1 MAKARKASKSK
12 ARKPAKKAKSK
23 KPSKTKASKS
33 KARKAPA
40 RAKARK
46 APAKVKAAKK
56 TSPKP
61 TYEPMKA
68 MRLTFSYDGDN
79 VKLVSQKRT
88 EMKVPPSDPV
98 TAYGKQKGFWAEL
111 KNERDKT
118 LYRHVMHNPTRNDA
132 EVFPETPGQSISREP
147 APKRKG
153 LFVVVVPDTA
163 KGEEV
168 TLFRS
173 SPEEQEPAS
182 GLRALASKP
191 ATEIMRFKL
200 KK

>member
-1 MAKARKASKSK
+1 MAKARKTSKKSRS
-12 ARKPAKKAKSK
+12 RKPAKKAKAK
-23 KPSKTKASKS
+23 KKSSKS
-33 KARKAPA
+33 KAHKTP
-40 RAKARK
+40 AKAK
-46 APAKVKAAKK
+46 AKK
-56 TSPKP
+56 TPP
-61 TYEPMKA
+61 QPMKA
-68 MRLTFSYDGDN
+68 LRLTFSYDGDE
-79 VKLVSQKRT
+79 VKLISQQRT
-88 EMKVPPSDPV
+88 EMTVPPSDPLKG
-98 TAYGKQKGFWAEL
+98 YGKHKGFWAEL

-153 LFVVVVPDTA
+153 VFVVVVPDTE

-168 TLFRS
+168 TLSRS
-173 SPEEQEPAS
+173 SPEAEGPAS
-182 GLRALASKP
+182 GLLALASKP